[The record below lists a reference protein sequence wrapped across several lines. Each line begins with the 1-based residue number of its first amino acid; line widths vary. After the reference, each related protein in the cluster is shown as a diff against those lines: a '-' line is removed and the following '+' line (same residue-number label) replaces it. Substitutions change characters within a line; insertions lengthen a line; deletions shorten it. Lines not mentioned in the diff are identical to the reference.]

1 MFIKSVLGPHKTLNL
16 LSDGTGSPI
25 FKTRC
30 DSYPLCYSCVCVYFI
45 SFYFLVRKKIF
56 VCDCMAGPEDSETP
70 CLPQTSD
77 CTKVTQTE
85 IINCRINLELLSSRS
100 TEESS

>member
-1 MFIKSVLGPHKTLNL
+1 MCV
-16 LSDGTGSPI
+16 
-25 FKTRC
+25 C
-30 DSYPLCYSCVCVYFI
+30 VCVCVYLLYLYVLFGE
-45 SFYFLVRKKIF
+45 KKIF
-56 VCDCMAGPEDSETP
+56 VCDCMGPENPETP

-85 IINCRINLELLSSRS
+85 VINCRINQELVSSRS

>member
-1 MFIKSVLGPHKTLNL
+1 MGQVVPSLKTDETHIHYFVL
-16 LSDGTGSPI
+16 
-25 FKTRC
+25 FM
-30 DSYPLCYSCVCVYFI
+30 CVCLFH
-45 SFYFLVRKKIF
+45 FFNFLVRKKVF
-56 VCDCMAGPEDSETP
+56 VCDCMGPEDPETP

-85 IINCRINLELLSSRS
+85 IINCRINQELVSSRS